1 MCVVVCCSVLSCV
14 VVCCRVLQ
22 RVSLCCSMFRCVA
35 AHQRQG
41 FSRRLAPR
49 RYLVLQCVTVYCSV
63 LHHIRGGVF
72 LADSPPFSTLLLY
85 SPLFL
90 PTHPSTIFNAVVYCS
105 VLQCV
110 ATCCSTS
117 RTRPS
122 SPTRPSMKFNVLVCC
137 SVCCSVRVRKTD
149 TLIAFYLFVWYFVT
163 CLKTYHFAD
172 CF

>member
-1 MCVVVCCSVLSCV
+1 MCCSVLSCV

-22 RVSLCCSMFRCVA
+22 RVSVCCRMFWCVA

-49 RYLVLQCVTVYCSV
+49 RYLVLQCITVYCSV

-90 PTHPSTIFNAVVYCS
+90 PTHPSTIINVVVYS
-105 VLQCV
+105 VF
-110 ATCCSTS
+110 STFQ
-117 RTRPS
+117 TRS
-122 SPTRPSMKFNVLVCC
+122 FSPTRPSMKFNVLVCC
-137 SVCCSVRVRKTD
+137 SVCYTGWFREIETTVFDPASVFLSTHWWSQKPSLPV
-149 TLIAFYLFVWYFVT
+149 LF
-163 CLKTYHFAD
+163 L
-172 CF
+172 